1 MDPLSDILDSLSL
14 KGQFHYHACFHTPWA
29 IAVPELGDAI
39 RFHYAVQGECYVST
53 GDARPIHLQQGDLV
67 LVPAGGAHTLVD
79 SLGREPADIEAVKRD
94 AGYDGG
100 NTLVVGEGSEDR
112 ATQLLCGHFT
122 FAEGSDHPLL
132 RSLPSLL
139 EVPARVRN
147 KTFWLDEA
155 LRLMARQMSKS
166 NPGSTAVA
174 HRMSEIIFIET
185 IRCCSDQS
193 EHLAGLIEAFSDR
206 KISRAIRA
214 MHSNVS
220 LPWTV
225 ETLANE
231 AAMSRSRFADRFQ
244 ELVGCGPL
252 TYLAEWRLQ
261 TARRLLQDRRVSI
274 QQVAGQIGY
283 QSPAAFTRA
292 FANMFS
298 ESPSNFRMRMA
309 A

>member
-14 KGQFHYHACFHTPWA
+14 KGQFYYRTSFHKPWA
-29 IAVPELGDAI
+29 FAVPDLSGAI
-39 RFHYAVQGECYVST
+39 RFHYAVQGECFVST
-53 GDARPIHLQQGDLV
+53 GDTRPLHLQQGDMV
-67 LVPAGGAHTLVD
+67 LVPAGGAHILAD
-79 SLGREPADIEAVKRD
+79 SLGREPADIDAAKRD

-100 NTLVVGEGSEDR
+100 DTLVVGEGSEDR

-122 FAEGSDHPLL
+122 FAEGSNHPLL

-139 EVPARVRN
+139 HVSARVRSN
-147 KTFWLDEA
+147 TFWLDEA
-155 LRLMARQMSKS
+155 LRLMGRQVTRG
-166 NPGSTAVA
+166 NPGSTAVVR
-174 HRMSEIIFIET
+174 RMSEIIFIET

-193 EHLAGLIEAFSDR
+193 EHLAGLIEALSDR
-206 KISRAIRA
+206 KISRAIQA

-220 LPWTV
+220 APWTV
-225 ETLANE
+225 ESLAAE

-292 FANMFS
+292 FANMFG
-298 ESPSNFRMRMA
+298 ESPSNFRMRLVA
-309 A
+309 